1 MKTMKLGSTVLMFA
15 VTAACP
21 IAHADQPDQPPTQ
34 QPTQSAP
41 KNAQTPQANR
51 SDQKTPSTNNST
63 DRAQSTD
70 KSTSMDK
77 SKSTERSN
85 ARADNEATR
94 PKLDSEQVMK
104 LSQQAMTHIAAAEKA
119 LDQNKKAAA
128 KSALA
133 KSQQSLS
140 KLYNTPALLAM
151 LNEFDEAINALSGEK
166 PAVEPLDL
174 APLAASVST
183 FQAYLDPDVA
193 AGVKQA
199 QERARE
205 GDKQGAQDALRL
217 ARNRV
222 AVDVAFLPVEE
233 AYTRVLAAQQA
244 LDNNNMKEA
253 KRLLRNVPIVISQVQ
268 ISRPLV
274 PIRFKLQ
281 AAAEAADAQNWS
293 RARTLLQEANRDV
306 QHLES
311 IAGTTDLKSELTP
324 IANQLKTLSQQAQAG
339 QQVEASQIRE
349 LAQRTRTIGEQQDL
363 EKQG

>member
-1 MKTMKLGSTVLMFA
+1 MKLMKLGNTVLMFA

-21 IAHADQPDQPPTQ
+21 VAHADQPDQTSAQ

-51 SDQKTPSTNNST
+51 SDQKTRSTNNST
-63 DRAQSTD
+63 DQAQ
-70 KSTSMDK
+70 STSMDK
-77 SKSTERSN
+77 SKSTDRSN

-128 KSALA
+128 KAALA

-166 PAVEPLDL
+166 PVVEPLDL

-183 FQAYLDPDVA
+183 YQAYLDPDVA

-253 KRLLRNVPIVISQVQ
+253 KRLLRNVPVVISQVQ

-293 RARTLLQEANRDV
+293 RARTLLKEANRDV

-349 LAQRTRTIGEQQDL
+349 LAQRTRTLGEQQDM